1 MFICVV
7 GGDGERGRG
16 RERYGQVV
24 DIKRMITKNKSHFSG
39 GGGVKGGGE
48 SAGRRE
54 GGVGE

>member
-1 MFICVV
+1 M
-7 GGDGERGRG
+7 GSGEGG